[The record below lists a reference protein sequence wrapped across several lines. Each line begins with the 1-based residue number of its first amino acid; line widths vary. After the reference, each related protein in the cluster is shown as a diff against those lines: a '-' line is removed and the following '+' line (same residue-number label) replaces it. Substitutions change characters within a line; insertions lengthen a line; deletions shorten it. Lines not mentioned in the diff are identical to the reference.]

1 MNNFYSFSKNHSIDY
16 KNNFRIQLMNNIK
29 AILVDDEISNL
40 KGLEKKLNILFPE
53 LEIAGK
59 FQVPEDAI
67 IHIEKEQPEL
77 LFLDIEMPRMNGFEL
92 LSRLKTVNFQVIFV
106 TAYSEYAIEA
116 FKKSAVDYILKPIDN
131 DDLKVAV
138 DKALKNIALV
148 QEQDSNSKLVELLS
162 NTIFKKN
169 KVIVP
174 TAKGVSFI
182 PEEEVMHLEGYEG
195 YTRIHLI
202 DKTTLTSSYNLG
214 KFDKLL
220 SSKFFKCHKSHIVNL
235 ERVRHFENEG
245 YIVLD
250 ADYRVP
256 ISKTNRKAFLELFS

>member
-1 MNNFYSFSKNHSIDY
+1 MTK
-16 KNNFRIQLMNNIK
+16 LTT
-29 AILVDDEISNL
+29 ILVDDEISNL
-40 KGLEKKLNILFPE
+40 KGLEKKLNTLFPE
-53 LEIAGK
+53 IEIAGK
-59 FQVPEDAI
+59 FQIPEDAI
-67 IHIEKEQPEL
+67 TNIEKEQPEI

-92 LSRLKTVNFQVIFV
+92 LSKLRIVNFQVIFV

-131 DDLKVAV
+131 DDLKEAV
-138 DKALKNIALV
+138 NKALKNISL
-148 QEQDSNSKLVELLS
+148 ERDQDSNANLVELLS
-162 NTIFKKN
+162 ENIFKKN

-202 DKTTLTSSYNLG
+202 DSTMIMSSYNLG
-214 KFDKLL
+214 KFEKLL

-250 ADYRVP
+250 TDYRVP
-256 ISKTNRKAFLELFS
+256 ISKTNRKAFLELFN

>member
-1 MNNFYSFSKNHSIDY
+1 M
-16 KNNFRIQLMNNIK
+16 RTIK

-40 KGLEKKLNILFPE
+40 KGLEKKLNSLFPQIE
-53 LEIAGK
+53 VIGK
-59 FQVPEDAI
+59 FQIPEDAI
-67 IHIEKEQPEL
+67 MHIEQEEPEL
-77 LFLDIEMPRMNGFEL
+77 LFLDIEMPRINGFEL
-92 LSRLKTVNFQVIFV
+92 LSKLKTVNFQVIFV
-106 TAYSEYAIEA
+106 TAYSDYAIEA

-131 DDLKVAV
+131 DDLEDAV
-138 DKALKNIALV
+138 QKALKNIALERD
-148 QEQDSNSKLVELLS
+148 QSSNAKLVELLS
-162 NTIFKKN
+162 DTVFKKN

-182 PEEEVMHLEGYEG
+182 PEEEVLHLEGYEG

-202 DKTTLTSSYNLG
+202 DKTLLTSSYNLG
-214 KFDKLL
+214 KFEKLL
-220 SSKFFKCHKSHIVNL
+220 SPKFFKCHKSHIVNL

-250 ADYRVP
+250 TDYRVP